1 MGNCLRKLVDTEESK
16 MVTMIVDKIK
26 TIEIKVIEPEPTVLR
41 VDKGMETTEP
51 FEFNSTIYMEP
62 VEEKP
67 EN

>member
-26 TIEIKVIEPEPTVLR
+26 TIEIKVIEPEPTVVR

-51 FEFNSTIYMEP
+51 FEFSTIYMEP

>member
-26 TIEIKVIEPEPTVLR
+26 TIEIRVIEPEPLHAVK
-41 VDKGMETTEP
+41 VMEP
-51 FEFNSTIYMEP
+51 FEFSTIHMEP

>member
-26 TIEIKVIEPEPTVLR
+26 TIEIRVIEPEPSHAV
-41 VDKGMETTEP
+41 KTTEP

>member
-26 TIEIKVIEPEPTVLR
+26 PIEIRVIEPEPSHAV
-41 VDKGMETTEP
+41 KTTEP